1 MMKVSLYF
9 SIKKKT
15 PKRFNSCKTSRKNEL
30 IKSSNPLQNAC
41 NIMYHPTCSHSGYFW
56 LNLFNG
62 NLLLSMENVVEVGVE
77 LLVELLVTL
86 DYLPILQPTV
96 VQ

>member
-1 MMKVSLYF
+1 MPATLCC
-9 SIKKKT
+9 
-15 PKRFNSCKTSRKNEL
+15 RD
-30 IKSSNPLQNAC
+30 
-41 NIMYHPTCSHSGYFW
+41 SGYIW

-77 LLVELLVTL
+77 LLIELLITL